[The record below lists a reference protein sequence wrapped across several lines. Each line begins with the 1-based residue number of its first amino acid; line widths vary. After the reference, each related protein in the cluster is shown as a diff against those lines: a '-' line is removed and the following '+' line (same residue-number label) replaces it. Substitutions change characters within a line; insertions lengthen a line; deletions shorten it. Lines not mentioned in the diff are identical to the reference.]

1 MGSCKVTGNKKSSKR
16 CQLVF
21 SVSSVYHGERKAT
34 DSPQPETP
42 SSSMAS
48 TKIKSF
54 VVIVPKLVV
63 NGDFCSICKC
73 LKTTRFSFIFF
84 CLFIMIYF
92 PQNSENLS
100 RYRRMFRSVKKGY

>member
-1 MGSCKVTGNKKSSKR
+1 MGSCSVTGNKKSSKR

-21 SVSSVYHGERKAT
+21 TVSSVYHGERKAT

-42 SSSMAS
+42 SSSIAS

-63 NGDFCSICKC
+63 KGDFCSICKC
-73 LKTTRFSFIFF
+73 LKTTRFSFIFLPLYHD
-84 CLFIMIYF
+84 LFSAKQWKF
-92 PQNSENLS
+92 
-100 RYRRMFRSVKKGY
+100 V